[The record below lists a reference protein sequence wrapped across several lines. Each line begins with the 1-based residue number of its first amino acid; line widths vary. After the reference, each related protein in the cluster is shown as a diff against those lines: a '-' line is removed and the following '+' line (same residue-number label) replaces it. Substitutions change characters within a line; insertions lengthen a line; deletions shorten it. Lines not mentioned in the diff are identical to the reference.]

1 MLEVSILRSPSKADH
16 HQRGF
21 VGDHVVF
28 PTSGSVCCDDFM
40 VDDNLLDYIDF
51 SCGAVPFFDADGDI
65 LPDLEVDPT
74 ELLAE
79 FSSPEASPTAA
90 RAEAK
95 PPDDLRRRQPEEEAV
110 VLRTSTTTATTVEE
124 KKAERVLSAKDEK
137 LAAAGVSVTTRTM
150 RKKVDGEGS
159 SAEEDSGG
167 AGSDTK
173 WSASAGGHGKKKTA
187 AADKNSSSGKRKVKV
202 DWTPELHR
210 RFVQAVEQLGIDKAV
225 PSRILDIMG
234 IDCLT
239 RHNIASHLQVPLAS
253 YYTHHV
259 NRPSGGCLSAKA
271 SYAWAVVKVRQRT
284 KAQTCTS

>member
-110 VLRTSTTTATTVEE
+110 VLSTSTTTATTVEE

-173 WSASAGGHGKKKTA
+173 WSASAGGHCGKKK
-187 AADKNSSSGKRKVKV
+187 AADKKSSNGKRKVKV
-202 DWTPELHR
+202 R
-210 RFVQAVEQLGIDKAV
+210 AVLI
-225 PSRILDIMG
+225 
-234 IDCLT
+234 
-239 RHNIASHLQVPLAS
+239 
-253 YYTHHV
+253 
-259 NRPSGGCLSAKA
+259 
-271 SYAWAVVKVRQRT
+271 T
-284 KAQTCTS
+284 KNN

>member
-1 MLEVSILRSPSKADH
+1 MDYHIISSMLEVSSLRSPSKVD

-28 PTSGSVCCDDFM
+28 PTSGSVCDDFM

-51 SCGAVPFFDADGDI
+51 SCDAVPFFDADGDI

-79 FSSPEASPTAA
+79 FSSPETSPTAA
-90 RAEAK
+90 DGCRAEAK

-110 VLRTSTTTATTVEE
+110 VLSTSTTTATTVEE

-202 DWTPELHR
+202 LIMIEL
-210 RFVQAVEQLGIDKAV
+210 
-225 PSRILDIMG
+225 
-234 IDCLT
+234 
-239 RHNIASHLQVPLAS
+239 LAS
-253 YYTHHV
+253 T
-259 NRPSGGCLSAKA
+259 
-271 SYAWAVVKVRQRT
+271 RT
-284 KAQTCTS
+284 LP